1 MKNQNLKTIDKI
13 RICLQ
18 GLTMENSLLQS
29 YRLLFMAIEA
39 ALFALGFVLLQIY
52 QGKGLWWIAIFGW
65 LVAILWGIM
74 CYFKA
79 KDIDR
84 WRNRLLKVVGKV
96 GLSEWFEYLKP
107 GFKFAGGRIIR
118 WVFNYLMPLLVIG
131 LWVFLLKLI

>member
-1 MKNQNLKTIDKI
+1 MKNQNLKAIDKI

-29 YRLLFMAIEA
+29 YRVLFMAIEA

-52 QGKGLWWIAIFGW
+52 QSKGLWWIAILGW

-74 CYFKA
+74 CYFKS

-84 WRNRLLKVVGKV
+84 WRNRLLKVAGKV

-107 GFKFAGGRIIR
+107 GFKFAGGQIIR